1 MASCERQRASWVY
14 RRRRKK
20 KTQLSP
26 IDRSENNK
34 DELGLHELSITL
46 RRK

>member
-20 KTQLSP
+20 KPNSP
-26 IDRSENNK
+26 IDRLENNK